1 MDTLKKLQGKGIQIS
16 ESDIKILIDKY
27 GIKELSVFGSSI
39 RSDFNDKSDID
50 FLVEFHNSENISL
63 FDLIDIQEYL
73 ENVTKRSVDIVEP
86 ASISNPYRRNAILDS
101 KEILYVA

>member
-1 MDTLKKLQGKGIQIS
+1 MDTLKKLQGKGIQLS
-16 ESDIKILIDKY
+16 EEDIKVLIDKY

-39 RSDFNDKSDID
+39 RSDFTDKSDID
-50 FLVEFHNSENISL
+50 FLIEFKNSENISL

-73 ENVTKRSVDIVEP
+73 ENITKRSVDIVEP
-86 ASISNPYRRNAILDS
+86 ASLDNPYRRNAILDS